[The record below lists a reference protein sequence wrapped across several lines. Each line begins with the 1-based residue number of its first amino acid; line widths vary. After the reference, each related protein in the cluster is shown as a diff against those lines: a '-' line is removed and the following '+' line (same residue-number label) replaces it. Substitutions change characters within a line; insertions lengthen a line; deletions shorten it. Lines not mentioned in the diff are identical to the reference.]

1 MASAGAVEMA
11 RSMRAHAIA
20 CLTHSGRTARYISRH
35 RYPAPVVALT
45 NNPAVI
51 RRAGLLWGAVA
62 IPVSRLER
70 TDEIFAAAREKLRA
84 AGIGGRV
91 VLTAGIPLGEKSQT
105 NTVHLVYI

>member
-1 MASAGAVEMA
+1 MA

-20 CLTHSGRTARYISRH
+20 CLTHTGRTARFVARH

-51 RRAGLLWGAVA
+51 RQAGLIWGALA
-62 IPVSRLER
+62 IPISRLER
-70 TDEIFAAAREKLRA
+70 TDEIFAAAKETLRA
-84 AGIGGRV
+84 AGIGGRI
-91 VLTAGIPLGEKSQT
+91 VLAAGIPLGEKSQT